1 MLDLGLL
8 IVFLVM
14 SFRVF
19 MALGRESEILRE
31 FKQPPALRF
40 VVLLFPFGALC
51 LIVGR
56 MLHLPLPLNFTAAF
70 ACYIPA
76 LVLARRVDLA
86 LQRAGTDRVKEAQTA
101 VNQAFGTALAGI
113 VYVAIAAVL
122 ALIKWGA

>member
-19 MALGRESEILRE
+19 MALGRESEIVRE
-31 FKQPPALRF
+31 FKQSPTLRF

-56 MLHLPLPLNFTAAF
+56 MLHRH
-70 ACYIPA
+70 YH
-76 LVLARRVDLA
+76 
-86 LQRAGTDRVKEAQTA
+86 
-101 VNQAFGTALAGI
+101 
-113 VYVAIAAVL
+113 
-122 ALIKWGA
+122 